1 MSGALRSLKVL
12 DFTTLLPGPFATMC
26 LADMGADVLRVTS
39 GSRPDLVEFLPPRI
53 PATGVGAVS
62 AYLGRGKRSLALN
75 LKDPRG
81 IEIVH
86 RLLADYDIVIE
97 QFRPGIMAK
106 LGLDY
111 PSLNKVNPRVIY
123 CSISGYGQ
131 TGPLRD
137 RAGHDMNYMALSGV
151 MGYSGRKATGPTLM
165 GIQIADLASGSNN
178 AIIGILAAVVSRA
191 ETGEGQHIDISMTD
205 GVMALNAMAGAAYLA
220 GGEAPGREENWLN
233 GGSLY
238 DFYATKDGGYL
249 SIGSLEPQFFRVLCE
264 VIGRPDL
271 IPGGVTPK
279 PQDFER
285 VREEI
290 RAIVRARTRAE
301 WEAIFKEVDA
311 CVEPVLSLA
320 EALEGELARG
330 REMVVDVP
338 LRAADGGSGAAG
350 PKGMSAAATTGE
362 RHGDR
367 TTEMGEGGAGGGRGA
382 APAAA
387 VRQLAN
393 PVKFSRTPV
402 SYPFAGVKTG
412 AHNREVLLSLGYTEE
427 RIAEFA
433 ATGLFD

>member
-1 MSGALRSLKVL
+1 M
-12 DFTTLLPGPFATMC
+12 T
-26 LADMGADVLRVTS
+26 
-39 GSRPDLVEFLPPRI
+39 
-53 PATGVGAVS
+53 
-62 AYLGRGKRSLALN
+62 
-75 LKDPRG
+75 
-81 IEIVH
+81 
-86 RLLADYDIVIE
+86 
-97 QFRPGIMAK
+97 K

-111 PSLNKVNPRVIY
+111 ERLKKVNPRVIY

-131 TGPLRD
+131 MGPLRD

-165 GIQIADLASGSNN
+165 GIQIADIASGSNN
-178 AIIGILAAVVSRA
+178 AVIGILAAVVSRA
-191 ETGEGQHIDISMTD
+191 ATGEGQSIDISMTD

-249 SIGSLEPQFFRVLCE
+249 SIGSLEPQFFRTLCE

-271 IPGGVTPK
+271 IPGGVQPK
-279 PQDFER
+279 AGDFER

-290 RAIVRARTRAE
+290 RAIVRTKTRAE

-338 LRAADGGSGAAG
+338 LAAPDGSDVGRGDAAGDGAFAAGVQGAGIASTIKESGARGAAG
-350 PKGMSAAATTGE
+350 A
-362 RHGDR
+362 
-367 TTEMGEGGAGGGRGA
+367 AGGGGASGKAAGDPGA
-382 APAAA
+382 ATGGIAAPRA
-387 VRQLAN
+387 TVRQLAN
-393 PVKFSRTPV
+393 PVKFSRTQA
-402 SYPFAGVKTG
+402 SYAFAGVKTG
-412 AHNREVLLSLGYTEE
+412 THNREVLKALGYTEAQ
-427 RIAEFA
+427 IAEFA
-433 ATGLFD
+433 VTGLFD